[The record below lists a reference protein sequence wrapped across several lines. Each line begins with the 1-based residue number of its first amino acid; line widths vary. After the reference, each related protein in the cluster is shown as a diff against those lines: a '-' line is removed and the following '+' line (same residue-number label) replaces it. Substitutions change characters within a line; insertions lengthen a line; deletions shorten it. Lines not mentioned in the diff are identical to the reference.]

1 MNAAL
6 VDATGHSGISHGSDT
21 TVGVAAALRAAKKT
35 NKYKPICDRIHA
47 VFKPAVME
55 RHGHCDDGLCAFIK
69 LISGDEDRDE
79 AAEDYTFSASSRTTY
94 VAQQIVF
101 AGVMADARMVDRV
114 FDCARFG
121 IPLDRQRGRRDR
133 REVV

>member
-1 MNAAL
+1 
-6 VDATGHSGISHGSDT
+6 
-21 TVGVAAALRAAKKT
+21 
-35 NKYKPICDRIHA
+35 
-47 VFKPAVME
+47 ME

-94 VAQQIVF
+94 VAQHVVF